1 MATKRKS
8 KAPTGIDIK
17 TEDEWMVC
25 RDMETLMEAEKIK
38 ADPERLKKA
47 QAMAKTKMLSMAK
60 VATDD

>member
-8 KAPTGIDIK
+8 SNAVAIK
-17 TEDEWMVC
+17 SDDEWMVC

-38 ADPERLKKA
+38 ADPERLTKA
-47 QAMAKTKMLSMAK
+47 QAMAKAKMMSMAK

>member
-8 KAPTGIDIK
+8 SNAVAIK
-17 TEDEWMVC
+17 SDDEWMVC

-47 QAMAKTKMLSMAK
+47 
-60 VATDD
+60 